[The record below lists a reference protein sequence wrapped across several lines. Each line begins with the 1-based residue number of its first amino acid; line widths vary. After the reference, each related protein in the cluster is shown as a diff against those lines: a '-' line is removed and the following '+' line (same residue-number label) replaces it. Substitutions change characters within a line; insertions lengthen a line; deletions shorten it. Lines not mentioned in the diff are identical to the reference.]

1 MDYSVEALNRPLEE
15 YPARP
20 LPVPP
25 NYIDNLHSRLI
36 KVQQGVLP
44 PTFKMIMKTRYNL
57 PPPTT
62 PRTTVH
68 PDDVMRGHRDGENS
82 PQERPQ
88 ASEEKEEVVVNGTPS
103 TDEGRD
109 FISQIEVETD
119 QEPTQLADRHSE
131 LAILRQQET
140 TAKST
145 DWGGDSP
152 IHQADFVENTKN
164 AVTATRVAAH
174 EEAAIGKHRQGMTS
188 TDENNKQYDPGGTSD
203 DPLISA

>member
-1 MDYSVEALNRPLEE
+1 MNCLTEKTGNNFSEEDAQYSEEYEKMLWIREAMIRTFMQLDFEAGQEIAWMITCHNCEALNRPLEE
-15 YPARP
+15 YPASP
-20 LPVPP
+20 LPISP

-44 PTFKMIMKTRYNL
+44 PTLKMITKTHYNL

-62 PRTTVH
+62 PRTVH
-68 PDDVMRGHRDGENS
+68 PDDVMRGHRDEENS

-103 TDEGRD
+103 TNEGGD

-131 LAILRQQET
+131 LAILRQKGT
-140 TAKST
+140 V
-145 DWGGDSP
+145 SP
-152 IHQADFVENTKN
+152 SPFV
-164 AVTATRVAAH
+164 
-174 EEAAIGKHRQGMTS
+174 
-188 TDENNKQYDPGGTSD
+188 YP
-203 DPLISA
+203 

>member
-1 MDYSVEALNRPLEE
+1 MPGGDSLDDYMPQLRGSQSPAGGVPGEASAPI
-15 YPARP
+15 
-20 LPVPP
+20 PP
-25 NYIDNLHSRLI
+25 NYIDNLRSRLI

-44 PTFKMIMKTRYNL
+44 PTLKMIMKTHYNL
-57 PPPTT
+57 PTT
-62 PRTTVH
+62 PRTVH

-103 TDEGRD
+103 TNEGGD

-131 LAILRQQET
+131 LAMIRQQGT

-145 DWGGDSP
+145 DWGGD
-152 IHQADFVENTKN
+152 
-164 AVTATRVAAH
+164 
-174 EEAAIGKHRQGMTS
+174 
-188 TDENNKQYDPGGTSD
+188 
-203 DPLISA
+203 

>member
-1 MDYSVEALNRPLEE
+1 M
-15 YPARP
+15 
-20 LPVPP
+20 
-25 NYIDNLHSRLI
+25 
-36 KVQQGVLP
+36 
-44 PTFKMIMKTRYNL
+44 
-57 PPPTT
+57 
-62 PRTTVH
+62 H

-152 IHQADFVENTKN
+152 IQPDFVENTKM
-164 AVTATRVAAH
+164 
-174 EEAAIGKHRQGMTS
+174 Q
-188 TDENNKQYDPGGTSD
+188 
-203 DPLISA
+203 